1 MIIIEMFLEQYISI
15 LDWFVK
21 DHVKTEVMMPNIQ
34 LRITGINYILQY
46 IQTESSYLNCN
57 NILHNLCFYSIC
69 MHWWAEAH

>member
-1 MIIIEMFLEQYISI
+1 MWSSRTVFNIIIEYDNNRNVSWAQIGI

-21 DHVKTEVMMPNIQ
+21 DHVKTAVMLPNIQ

-57 NILHNLCFYSIC
+57 NI
-69 MHWWAEAH
+69 